1 MTIASKTWFS
11 QDELNR
17 AYEQEIAAKDD
28 LAKQMKELKKDYDFT
43 RDQYESE
50 VNAKSEMQKALSK
63 SNTELNE
70 WRQKYEEEAVVKNGQ
85 LEETNKGLVSEL
97 NTLGDEMLAAKS
109 KVSLSLNQGT
119 RRSESDRQT
128 VPVYSKYLNKI
139 HIFRFSN
146 LNVSKSDM
154 KMTSPIWHLIWKLFN
169 AKPLLWTKNNA
180 PTISLSRK
188 PSKFTLYDM
197 DHGIWFIQYGPYD
210 SLDMIQLKWFP

>member
-1 MTIASKTWFS
+1 MAIASKTWFS

-109 KVSLSLNQGT
+109 KVSLSRNQGT
-119 RRSESDRQT
+119 RRSDCRGLLEISE
-128 VPVYSKYLNKI
+128 PNSYL
-139 HIFRFSN
+139 
-146 LNVSKSDM
+146 
-154 KMTSPIWHLIWKLFN
+154 
-169 AKPLLWTKNNA
+169 
-180 PTISLSRK
+180 
-188 PSKFTLYDM
+188 
-197 DHGIWFIQYGPYD
+197 
-210 SLDMIQLKWFP
+210 

>member
-1 MTIASKTWFS
+1 
-11 QDELNR
+11 
-17 AYEQEIAAKDD
+17 
-28 LAKQMKELKKDYDFT
+28 MKELKKDYDFT

-119 RRSESDRQT
+119 RRSGSDRQT

-154 KMTSPIWHLIWKLFN
+154 KMTSPI
-169 AKPLLWTKNNA
+169 
-180 PTISLSRK
+180 
-188 PSKFTLYDM
+188 
-197 DHGIWFIQYGPYD
+197 
-210 SLDMIQLKWFP
+210 

>member
-1 MTIASKTWFS
+1 MDKELEDAENDMTEQKKAYSDLEYENQQTIRTLNALQQS

-109 KVSLSLNQGT
+109 KILQLERVKVRYENDIT
-119 RRSESDRQT
+119 D
-128 VPVYSKYLNKI
+128 
-139 HIFRFSN
+139 
-146 LNVSKSDM
+146 
-154 KMTSPIWHLIWKLFN
+154 MTSDLETIQRKAATLDKKTTHPRYHCQGN
-169 AKPLLWTKNNA
+169 QAKGSRSYG
-180 PTISLSRK
+180 SLGK
-188 PSKFTLYDM
+188 GLC
-197 DHGIWFIQYGPYD
+197 
-210 SLDMIQLKWFP
+210 

>member
-1 MTIASKTWFS
+1 
-11 QDELNR
+11 
-17 AYEQEIAAKDD
+17 
-28 LAKQMKELKKDYDFT
+28 MKELKKDYDFT

-128 VPVYSKYLNKI
+128 VPVYSKYPNKI

-154 KMTSPIWHLIWKLFN
+154 KMTSPI
-169 AKPLLWTKNNA
+169 
-180 PTISLSRK
+180 
-188 PSKFTLYDM
+188 
-197 DHGIWFIQYGPYD
+197 
-210 SLDMIQLKWFP
+210 

>member
-109 KVSLSLNQGT
+109 KVSLPRNQGT
-119 RRSESDRQT
+119 RRSDCRG
-128 VPVYSKYLNKI
+128 
-139 HIFRFSN
+139 
-146 LNVSKSDM
+146 
-154 KMTSPIWHLIWKLFN
+154 
-169 AKPLLWTKNNA
+169 PLE
-180 PTISLSRK
+180 ISEQNSY
-188 PSKFTLYDM
+188 F
-197 DHGIWFIQYGPYD
+197 
-210 SLDMIQLKWFP
+210 

>member
-109 KVSLSLNQGT
+109 KVSLSRDQAFHL
-119 RRSESDRQT
+119 
-128 VPVYSKYLNKI
+128 KYLKSI
-139 HIFRFSN
+139 HTFRFSN

-154 KMTSPIWHLIWKLFN
+154 KMTSPIWLLIWKLFN
-169 AKPLLWTKNNA
+169 ARPLLWTKNNA

-188 PSKFTLYDM
+188 PSKFTLYVM
-197 DHGIWFIQYGPYD
+197 DQKIWFIQYGSYD
-210 SLDMIQLKWFP
+210 IGHIVHLIWSD

>member
-1 MTIASKTWFS
+1 MSQCYFHALFRTFRFSQLRLLTYVILIRNFGSKHHRSKTLFS

-109 KVSLSLNQGT
+109 KVSLPRDLGT
-119 RRSESDRQT
+119 IRST
-128 VPVYSKYLNKI
+128 WNI
-139 HIFRFSN
+139 
-146 LNVSKSDM
+146 
-154 KMTSPIWHLIWKLFN
+154 
-169 AKPLLWTKNNA
+169 
-180 PTISLSRK
+180 
-188 PSKFTLYDM
+188 
-197 DHGIWFIQYGPYD
+197 
-210 SLDMIQLKWFP
+210 